1 MRIGASFD
9 DALSGKASKM
19 ISVRP
24 VGRIRA
30 LEIP

>member
-9 DALSGKASKM
+9 DALSGKAAKM
-19 ISVRP
+19 IGALP
-24 VGRIRA
+24 AGRIRA